1 MSEIKIIDTSK
12 YTRSGKVQVDGM
24 TWDVVL
30 PGAGKE
36 LEYSKMMRRAN
47 FLQKKVDNGT
57 AEEADLD
64 RLDELELKSIDYFAS
79 IFKDATKDNS
89 EVKQWINDTPMG
101 IIIQSLEDVKS
112 QVNDA
117 ETVKDEQ

>member
-117 ETVKDEQ
+117 EIVKDEQ